1 MVTRKPPEPSEP
13 LFVKVY
19 TTPPALVLSAFATAA
34 KPNDAIAISAANTRT
49 FFMKLPPGNCTLLLR
64 GPVCTLLTSMYC
76 TKGQVEPPHFWRTF
90 LLKIGDLFCFRP
102 GTGIP

>member
-19 TTPPALVLSAFATAA
+19 TTPPALVLSAFATVA

-49 FFMKLPPGNCTLLLR
+49 FFMKLPPGIVHLCCGDPMHYTQ
-64 GPVCTLLTSMYC
+64 PSMYC
-76 TKGQVEPPHFWRTF
+76 TKGQVGPLHFFGGF
-90 LLKIGDLFCFRP
+90 LLKIGDLVFP
-102 GTGIP
+102 